1 MKKTLLESLVDYD
14 RVTLEA
20 LAETRGAVVTNQQPL
35 AAARELAPQLLAPA
49 SVAIAVADLAPAE
62 REALAALQANS
73 GWLESPRFIRRFGD
87 VRPMGPARLARERP
101 WQAPANATEALWYR
115 GLVFRGFR
123 PAADGVVE
131 VFYVPDDLLALL
143 PPPPDDTVQ
152 PTLAAL
158 DVPPQTWHDA
168 ADLVEDV
175 FNLLV
180 ALRRRPLAV
189 DASGNLAEGDRRSL
203 TAQWVR
209 PLPAAEAA
217 TDDRLDWLLSLCSA
231 AGLTT
236 RQGTRLA
243 VNREDTR
250 TWLETPPRQRHRRL
264 LEAWREDEA
273 WNDLSHVPTL
283 KLRAATGWRNDPR
296 LARQALLRALSPC
309 RPLTWY
315 RLDDLV
321 ALIKANDP
329 DFQRPD
335 GDYSSWYVY
344 SLDDQPLIGFEHWDA
359 VEGALIRYL
368 ISGPLHWLGIVDLAS
383 GADKA
388 ASAFRMSA
396 TGAAILRGNDELE
409 SQSATRGRFIVR
421 EDFSVRVM
429 ADASLYDRFQL
440 ARFADR
446 VGRDGEAIVYR
457 IAPGGVN
464 LIGKQGVNAAQ
475 ISAFLMRVTGG
486 QVPQRVLDALA
497 RWQRAGAARL
507 ERALVLHL
515 DHPDLLQQLRRD
527 AQIGPLL
534 GETVGPASVLVPLTN
549 EQRVRRWLTDH
560 GYL

>member
-14 RVTLEA
+14 RVTLQA
-20 LAETRGAVVTNQQPL
+20 LAETRGAVITSQQPL

-49 SVAIAVADLAPAE
+49 SVAIAVADLTPAG
-62 REALAALQANS
+62 REALATLQANN

-87 VRPMGPARLARERP
+87 VQPMGPARLARERP

-123 PAADGVVE
+123 PSADGVVE

-143 PPPPDDTVQ
+143 PPPPDDTAPQ
-152 PTLAAL
+152 TMAAL
-158 DVPPQTWHDA
+158 AVAPPTWHDA

-189 DASGNLAEGDRRSL
+189 DAGGNLSDGDRRSL
-203 TAQWVR
+203 TTAITQPAPVAQT
-209 PLPAAEAA
+209 A
-217 TDDRLDWLLSLCSA
+217 TDDRLSWLLNLCSA

-243 VNREDTR
+243 VNREGTR
-250 TWLETPPRQRHRRL
+250 AWLETPPLQRHRRL
-264 LEAWREDEA
+264 LDAWRGDEA

-283 KLRAATGWRNDPR
+283 TLRAATGWRNDPR
-296 LARQALLRALSPC
+296 LARQAVLRALSLC

-368 ISGPLHWLGIVDLAS
+368 LSGPLHWLGIVDLADA
-383 GADKA
+383 ADTGT
-388 ASAFRMSA
+388 SAFRVSERGTALLRDGDEIEAPPA
-396 TGAAILRGNDELE
+396 TGH
-409 SQSATRGRFIVR
+409 FVVR

-457 IAPGGVN
+457 ITPGGVN

-475 ISAFLMRVTGG
+475 IGAFLRRVTGG
-486 QVPQRVLDALA
+486 RVPQRVLDALA
-497 RWQRAGAARL
+497 RWQKAGAARF

-515 DHPDLLQQLRRD
+515 DSPDLLQQLRRD
-527 AQIGPLL
+527 EQIGPLL
-534 GETVGPASVLVPLTN
+534 GAAVGPASVLVPLTN